1 MLKPIQKRPSPPALE
16 AKSSIPSPYFAEA
29 FASFLAAVDQRAR
42 ETTIEQWAQLQASNH
57 PGAEAPHHEDLLTVE
72 KTAELL
78 NVVPQTIFSWRKAG
92 ILVGYSM
99 GNRVYF
105 KRSEVLAAL
114 RIQTAPD
121 GRRKYARR
129 QYEKKAR

>member
-1 MLKPIQKRPSPPALE
+1 MNKQQNFLTSSKIGETCISP
-16 AKSSIPSPYFAEA
+16 
-29 FASFLAAVDQRAR
+29 ASLQVEAAVATFMSAVVHTAR
-42 ETTIEQWAQLQASNH
+42 EAATAQWSLLQFENAS
-57 PGAEAPHHEDLLTVE
+57 APSATNDDLLSVE

-78 NVVPQTIFSWRKAG
+78 DVVSQTVLSWRKSG
-92 ILVGYSM
+92 ILTGYRM

-114 RIQTAPD
+114 KVQSMPD

-129 QYEKKAR
+129 QYQQKAR

>member
-1 MLKPIQKRPSPPALE
+1 MPKQTPQPPSILLKAEVHSDTYPLVT
-16 AKSSIPSPYFAEA
+16 EA
-29 FASFLAAVDQRAR
+29 FASFLAALDRRTR
-42 ETTIEQWAQLQASNH
+42 ETISEQWSWLQANTN
-57 PGAEAPHHEDLLTVE
+57 AEVSTLGKDEPITVE

-78 NVVPQTIFSWRKAG
+78 DVAPQTVLVWRKRG
-92 ILVGYSM
+92 LLIGYKL

-114 RIQTAPD
+114 KVQSTPD

-129 QYEKKAR
+129 QYEQKAR

>member
-1 MLKPIQKRPSPPALE
+1 MLKQSKSPPNSTYNDESVSALPPHLVV
-16 AKSSIPSPYFAEA
+16 A
-29 FASFLAAVDQRAR
+29 LAAIMSAVEHTAR
-42 ETTIEQWAQLQASNH
+42 EAATAQWSLLQFENAS
-57 PGAEAPHHEDLLTVE
+57 APSATNDDLLSVE

-78 NVVPQTIFSWRKAG
+78 DVVPQTVLSWRKSG
-92 ILVGYSM
+92 TLIGYRM

-114 RIQTAPD
+114 KVQSTPD

-129 QYEKKAR
+129 QYEQKAR